1 MTPGVTNGI
10 RLTCKDE
17 DFKFLISKNGS
28 GQNNRQSE
36 DGDCPQTEKIMEE
49 VCSDIHHKFNSHSSG
64 SRFSIS
70 NTPQKLIY
78 NGNFS
83 IQGINSIK
91 ELLQARRWFVGS
103 HTSN

>member
-49 VCSDIHHKFNSHSSG
+49 VCSDIHHKFNNQSSG
-64 SRFSIS
+64 SRFSIP
-70 NTPQKLIY
+70 NTPRNLIY
-78 NGNFS
+78 HGSFS
-83 IQGINSIK
+83 IQRDNSIK
-91 ELLQARRWFVGS
+91 ETFTGNALGCSLV
-103 HTSN
+103 SN

>member
-49 VCSDIHHKFNSHSSG
+49 VCSDIHIKFNSQSSG
-64 SRFSIS
+64 SMFSS
-70 NTPQKLIY
+70 PKENTTSIY
-78 NGNFS
+78 HRVS
-83 IQGINSIK
+83 K
-91 ELLQARRWFVGS
+91 
-103 HTSN
+103 T